1 MGYEDTMPPTGVP
14 VESMEERNR
23 RLVRESGGMNTIPPN
38 APPSVASSA
47 PGSRNYNLSVGATNH
62 PTMPPNVPG
71 PKPEPTAPDL
81 SKMPPNTFAPPSST
95 GAAPARPA
103 DTGAAL
109 GMPPA
114 GKPADVRSSAFQA
127 MPPNT
132 PGPAEK
138 HEAELRAQGRPG
150 SPEGPDLPWW
160 KRVLDTIAQAH
171 PIGRGIER
179 NIPGSPGNFDWE
191 LARATA
197 AGEHERGVAK
207 EKSAEQRAN
216 APQHV
221 GQFTSDEGAE
231 TEVSRDPQ
239 TGGFATQKVG
249 DVKTADSVGKTPEE
263 GTLHD
268 LMTGENGQP
277 RINPET
283 KKPYSYLEAYGAVKQ
298 AAQNVKPDQLAAPD
312 RATYDALIKQ
322 GKTPQQAFQW
332 LEQNRKVGNGG
343 GVGDAGIKDIAQAI
357 MKGDQPPTLQG
368 LYRQGAAVRAE
379 LAKQG
384 FNLARAESDWH
395 ATQKHLATLNG
406 AQQERLRQA
415 VSFTTDSLGI
425 IDDLYSQWQKVGST
439 SGWKAFNKASLET
452 AKQLPG
458 DAGNIANR
466 LEAQINDLTA
476 ELGTVYKG
484 GNSSTDESLKLA
496 AQNLKAEW
504 NEQTFKSALGQIRQ
518 NLEIRQNSI
527 RHSQVAG
534 ASANSPYAPTEE
546 GGGAEGGGGFSDWKK
561 KQKP

>member
-1 MGYEDTMPPTGVP
+1 MAYDYDESTMPPANVP
-14 VESMEERNR
+14 IEDAEVER
-23 RLVRESGGMNTIPPN
+23 RRRAEAGMTMPP
-38 APPSVASSA
+38 APVPST

-62 PTMPPNVPG
+62 PSMPPAGIPAQ
-71 PKPEPTAPDL
+71 PAAPDL
-81 SKMPPNTFAPPSST
+81 SKMPPAGFAPPSPT

-114 GKPADVRSSAFQA
+114 GKPADVRSTAFS
-127 MPPNT
+127 MPPAPI

-138 HEAELRAQGRPG
+138 HEQELREQGRPG

-160 KRVLDTIAQAH
+160 KRVLDTIAQSH
-171 PIGRGIER
+171 PIGRLVER

-197 AGEHERGVAK
+197 AGEHERGVTK

-239 TGGFATQKVG
+239 TGGFSTQKVG
-249 DVKTADSVGKTPEE
+249 DIQKKDDVGKTPEE

-283 KKPYSYLEAYGAVKQ
+283 KKPYTYLEAYGAVKQ

-322 GKTPQQAFQW
+322 GRTPQQAFQW
-332 LEQNRKVGNGG
+332 LEQNRKVGNAGG

-357 MKGDQPPTLQG
+357 MKGEQPPTLQG

-415 VSFTTDSLGI
+415 VSFTSDSLGI

-458 DAGNIANR
+458 QAGNIANR

-527 RHSQVAG
+527 RHSQPAG
-534 ASANSPYAPTEE
+534 VSEGSPYTPKEE
-546 GGGAEGGGGFSDWKK
+546 KESGGGEAGKKWNAEKGVYE
-561 KQKP
+561 